1 MTYRGRPLFLFADDA
16 FIPGLPYNGGAASI
30 NGAGADTVWG
40 TFDTIPS
47 SS

>member
-1 MTYRGRPLFLFADDA
+1 MTYRGRPLFLFADDT
-16 FIPGLPYNGGAASI
+16 FIPGLPYNGGAANI

-40 TFDTIPS
+40 TFDAIPS